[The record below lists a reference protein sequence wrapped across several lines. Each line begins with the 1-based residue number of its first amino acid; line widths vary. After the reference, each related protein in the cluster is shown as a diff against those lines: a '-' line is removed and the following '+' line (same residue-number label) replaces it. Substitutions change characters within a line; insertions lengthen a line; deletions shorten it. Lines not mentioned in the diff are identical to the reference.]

1 MSNNENESLNFAK
14 NPENQTQSENPLNFS
29 VRDNYEIIDSFDDT
43 DVYDEVYRVNEK
55 LCIEDL
61 GYRVDSFIFDRTFED
76 NSDITHRGLF
86 MMRYIQKERVKI
98 FELVSVFTGNVI
110 YYNFENIEKRQLQE
124 ELNIYGC
131 GDELGIISTDSS
143 SVCYTDFDACY
154 FDLKSGVGSTAASDW
169 VS

>member
-1 MSNNENESLNFAK
+1 M
-14 NPENQTQSENPLNFS
+14 
-29 VRDNYEIIDSFDDT
+29 
-43 DVYDEVYRVNEK
+43 
-55 LCIEDL
+55 CIEDL

-169 VS
+169 VSWFLPGFATSTINMLACANLQQSGHMENTDHFIGCGNCSILIGGVWLWIKKN